1 MINQGFDK
9 DEYQAPLAEIN
20 MTPFVDIMLVLLVIF
35 LITAP
40 IIHSSIDLN
49 LPNEQG
55 RNLEHQNQ
63 INISITKDGQ
73 YYLEQKKIEINDLKQ
88 HLIEIAKEDVQT
100 PINLQADENVA
111 YGQVSKI
118 LALIQQ
124 SGLNNI
130 GFIFEN

>member
-1 MINQGFDK
+1 MINHGFDK

-55 RNLEHQNQ
+55 RNLEHKNQ

-88 HLIEIAKEDVQT
+88 HLIEIAKEDMQT